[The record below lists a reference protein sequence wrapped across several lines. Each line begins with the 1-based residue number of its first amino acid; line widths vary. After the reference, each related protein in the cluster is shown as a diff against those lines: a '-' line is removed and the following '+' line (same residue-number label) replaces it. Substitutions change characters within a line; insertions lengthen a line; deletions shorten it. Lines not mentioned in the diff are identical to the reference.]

1 MLLNRKTRFPVRAF
15 GTLILFAGVLTF
27 SLPGLAQDSIS
38 QDIPTE
44 YNPTVCRGAAFM
56 RQLSPACL
64 AMMEAFPEPD
74 FEAVRQDLTTISS
87 YSFWRIGPGATP
99 TFSTPGGAQ
108 VGEIPAG
115 YNFVNV
121 LDRSVEGW
129 LGIEGGQWI
138 HRGDAQEST
147 PSYFTGVMLPEGWE
161 HPFAWVLDLSYTYVS
176 ETPGGPPSQDT
187 GRFLQRYEMVWIF
200 DIATDAEGWNWYLIG
215 PNQWVKQTFVSKVR
229 PLDEIPEE
237 VEGRWVSVDL
247 YEQTLIAYED
257 HTPVF
262 ATIIATG
269 IPPTETN
276 EGLFTVWARLT
287 RDAMSGAT
295 GAPDAYAL
303 QSVPWIMYFDGG
315 ISLHGTYWHDLF
327 GYRQSHGCVNLT
339 ISDARF
345 VYEWM
350 LGAEPDEDGEIT
362 NYVYVH
368 SSGVYGENVIR
379 G

>member
-1 MLLNRKTRFPVRAF
+1 MRPNKH
-15 GTLILFAGVLTF
+15 LTF
-27 SLPGLAQDSIS
+27 LIITTLTTLLMISLPGLAQETAAP
-38 QDIPTE
+38 QAPTE
-44 YNPTVCRGAAFM
+44 YDPTVCRGAAFM

-64 AMMEAFPEPD
+64 AMMEAFPSPD
-74 FEAVRQDLTTISS
+74 FEEIHEDRTTLST

-99 TFSTPGGAQ
+99 TFSAPGGQQIGA
-108 VGEIPAG
+108 IPAG
-115 YNFVNV
+115 YNFVNAV
-121 LDRSVEGW
+121 DLSVDGW
-129 LGIEGGQWI
+129 LGIEGGHWI
-138 HRGDAQEST
+138 HRADALESS
-147 PSYFTGVMLPEGWE
+147 PSYFNGVLLPENWE

-176 ETPGGPPSQDT
+176 ETPGGPASQET

-200 DIATDAEGWNWYLIG
+200 DTATDADGWNWFLIG
-215 PNQWVKQTFVSKVR
+215 PNQWVKQTFVSKVE
-229 PLDEIPEE
+229 PLKEFPEE
-237 VEGRWVSVDL
+237 VTGRWVSVDL
-247 YEQTLIAYED
+247 YEQTLIAYQD
-257 HTPVF
+257 HQPVF
-262 ATIIATG
+262 ATLVASG
-269 IPPTETN
+269 IPPHETN
-276 EGLFTVWARLT
+276 EGLFTVWARVA

-303 QSVPWIMYFDGG
+303 QSVPWVMYFDDS

-345 VYEWM
+345 IFEWM
-350 LGAEPDEDGEIT
+350 QESEPDENGEIT